1 MSDIVL
7 LVIAV
12 ILGIVHL
19 VIAAQA
25 AERQR
30 PPGWNVGPRDEPFV
44 ATGAAG
50 RLERAYRNF
59 METFPLFAA
68 AVLAVVVQS
77 KSGVLSH
84 IGVIVYVVARIAYV
98 PLYAYAV
105 TYVRSLMWFI
115 SMIGI
120 VLVIIAALI

>member
-1 MSDIVL
+1 MSDMIWL
-7 LVIAV
+7 AIAV
-12 ILGIVHL
+12 IVGIVHL

-30 PPGWNVGPRDEPFV
+30 PAGWNVGPRDEPFV
-44 ATGAAG
+44 ASGTAG

-68 AVLAVVVQS
+68 ALLAVAVQG
-77 KSGVLSH
+77 KAGALSH
-84 IGVIVYVVARIAYV
+84 IGAIVYVVARIVYI

-105 TYVRSLMWFI
+105 TYVRSLVWFV
-115 SMIGI
+115 SVIGI
-120 VLVIIAALI
+120 VLVIIAALK

>member
-1 MSDIVL
+1 MSDIVW

-12 ILGIVHL
+12 ILAVVHL
-19 VIAAQA
+19 VGAAQA

-50 RLERAYRNF
+50 RLDRAYRNF

-68 AVLAVVVQS
+68 ALLAVVVQS

-84 IGVIVYVVARIAYV
+84 IGAIVYVVARIVYV
-98 PLYAYAV
+98 PLYTFAV
-105 TYVRSLMWFI
+105 TYIRSLVWLI

-120 VLVIIAALI
+120 VLVIIAALL

>member
-1 MSDIVL
+1 MTDIVL

-12 ILGIVHL
+12 ILAVVHL
-19 VIAAQA
+19 VAAAQA
-25 AERQR
+25 ADRQR
-30 PPGWNVGPRDEPFV
+30 PAGWNVGPRDAPFV
-44 ATGAAG
+44 ATGMAG

-68 AVLAVVVQS
+68 ALLAVVVQG
-77 KSGVLSH
+77 KSGGLSH
-84 IGVIVYVVARIAYV
+84 IGAIVYVVARIVYV

-105 TYVRSLMWFI
+105 SYIRSLVWLI

-120 VLVIIAALI
+120 VLMIIAALI